1 MMEESR
7 FKDIDLNP
15 KRGDNELYCDYKCRQ
30 WWANRL
36 IKHYLKGR
44 TIWYG
49 HQGTFVGA
57 K

>member
-1 MMEESR
+1 MEESR